1 MAERSPI
8 FRGKGEGRQIGY
20 LESDEAFD
28 LLGKQRCYYN
38 AETGN
43 LRDINS
49 EEIVGHVSLDGKV
62 VGVSWIIDEL
72 FSNSG
77 GDIDQEFLQNEVHPK
92 DVHAESSNSEMPS
105 APPSE
110 QGEAM
115 ALVNA
120 ARVRHGLFSEETER
134 VFKLLRDR
142 IGLSGT
148 GSPND

>member
-1 MAERSPI
+1 MAERNPI
-8 FRGKGEGRQIGY
+8 FSAKSDGRQIGY
-20 LESDEAFD
+20 LEGDGAFD
-28 LLGKQRCYYN
+28 LTGKQRCYYN

-43 LRDINS
+43 LCDINS
-49 EEIVGHVSLDGKV
+49 ETIVGHVSLEGKV

-77 GDIDQEFLQNEVHPK
+77 GNIELFQKEDHPK
-92 DVHAESSNSEMPS
+92 DVHADSSNSEMPS

-115 ALVNA
+115 ALINA

-142 IGLSGT
+142 IRLSGT